1 MALKLNDDCLSYI
14 FQYLEED
21 SLSLFACILV
31 DKQWCRNAV
40 PILWSNPWNDN
51 KRYYGRAIKLIDT
64 YVSTLSE
71 ETKQDLINEI
81 IVKPNIIMTSTTFEY
96 EKFMK
101 NLNVFELE
109 YRIRKWVSSQPVRFD
124 FTNTNQRKMR
134 GGKNNTRN
142 TILQP
147 DYDRDTRIL
156 MSELLYLFLVNSS
169 KIDTLCVS
177 DFDKNFS
184 FILKIA
190 DEEPEARKC
199 LQNLQHLRISTHQP
213 ISTCLMKLS
222 EISRNIE
229 YLEIENC
236 NINSFE
242 LKRLIN
248 VQNNLKDLTVEFV
261 VNQPY
266 QIHNVN
272 NVLSELSSKAKSIT
286 RIKIKDAADIF
297 IIFNSF
303 VNLIE
308 LIINNTDKC
317 DLKKWEHLS
326 KVDSLKKLKK
336 LVINNKKGPIYFNI
350 IAEFIEKSSC
360 DLDQIV
366 ISTTKPQDPTHIG
379 TLINSI
385 NRNCPNLTIF
395 EGLIGKNNINEFSR
409 LLQNCNNLKYLHIY
423 PVKTSW
429 ENEVYK
435 FDDILQQMIQYLPFN
450 LNKLFLEDGWLI
462 SDINLF
468 KKFLEGRKLLELS
481 LITFHAYRSIT
492 HKYQELEDICEN
504 YKEKDYLLDYHF
516 YSK

>member
-1 MALKLNDDCLSYI
+1 MASKLNDDCLSYI
-14 FQYLEED
+14 FKYLEED
-21 SLSLFACILV
+21 SFSLFACILV
-31 DKQWCRNAV
+31 DKQWCRTAV

-51 KRYYGRAIKLIDT
+51 KRYYGRAIRLIDT
-64 YVSTLSE
+64 A
-71 ETKQDLINEI
+71 
-81 IVKPNIIMTSTTFEY
+81 TFEY

-101 NLNVFELE
+101 NLNIFELE

-124 FTNTNQRKMR
+124 FTNTNQRKMK
-134 GGKNNTRN
+134 GGKNNRN
-142 TILQP
+142 GILQP

-156 MSELLYLFLVNSS
+156 MSELLYLFL
-169 KIDTLCVS
+169 
-177 DFDKNFS
+177 
-184 FILKIA
+184 IA

-222 EISRNIE
+222 DISRNIE

-248 VQNNLKDLTVEFV
+248 VQNNLKNLTVEFV

-326 KVDSLKKLKK
+326 KVESLKKLKK

-350 IAEFIEKSSC
+350 IAEFIERSSC

-366 ISTTKPQDPTHIG
+366 ISTTKPQDPTYIG
-379 TLINSI
+379 KLINSI
-385 NRNCPNLTIF
+385 SRTCPNLTVF
-395 EGLIGKNNINEFSR
+395 EGLIGNNHINEFSQ
-409 LLQNCNNLKYLHIY
+409 LLQTCNNLKYLHIY

-462 SDINLF
+462 SDVNLF

-481 LITFHAYRSIT
+481 LISFHAYRSIT
-492 HKYQELEDICEN
+492 YNYQELEDICEN
-504 YKEKDYLLDYHF
+504 YKENDYLLDYHF